1 MYFSNAHAGQLH
13 YSPKYEKKAEQT
25 QVEAGEDVEG
35 NRKSEIRDKI
45 YLNPL
50 GDIRTYLNNERGN
63 IVLTVEKEE
72 EEIPHQPLIG
82 DSFAKTLRINARWL
96 SKFFRFFLYYF
107 VGILFYSYVE
117 GWDFETAVFFITQT
131 VTTLGYGDVTPK
143 TTVGRWFTVF
153 YIFSGLLIAFS
164 LLNELT
170 SMFILYMRSHY
181 KKPQKL
187 DKFQVFVRNV
197 YNCLMWIGIMTLIP
211 LFGSIVFR
219 FNENWS
225 ASTAIY
231 FSVVTTTSVGYGDF
245 VPQKTSSKW
254 FDIFFVLFSIPFT
267 ALALEKISSFKRHL
281 DRQELWQV
289 LDEIELS
296 KPLLDAIKPKKT
308 NEVTS
313 AEYILHMLQ
322 LEGKLSYR
330 DDIMRWKTRFN
341 EFDLDKDGLLTLNDV
356 DKYQRGVRRKSL
368 LLDLSKQANQQ
379 KQHLFTRFLEES
391 QAIFLETI
399 HRQEAPSYRP
409 SKRQSELEEN
419 NSPVVHNPIK
429 RAKALRRA
437 TTLGKEAFRKSVE
450 DDDNHH
456 DNDNTSNKSEQNLKK
471 AYSSS
476 AIGIEMTHTT
486 DQNEN
491 GANLNFAEELK
502 NLKRKKEFKPF
513 DMKGGTSSLV
523 TDSSL
528 QLKEEEEEEEEG
540 GEEEKA
546 EKQ

>member
-13 YSPKYEKKAEQT
+13 YSPKYEKKAEQA
-25 QVEAGEDVEG
+25 QVETGEDVEG
-35 NRKSEIRDKI
+35 SRKSEIRDKI

-72 EEIPHQPLIG
+72 EEIPRQPLIG

-131 VTTLGYGDVTPK
+131 VTTLGYGDVTPE

-197 YNCLMWIGIMTLIP
+197 YNCLMWIGILALIP

-219 FNENWS
+219 FNENWT

-296 KPLLDAIKPKKT
+296 KPLLDAIKPKKV

-368 LLDLSKQANQQ
+368 LQDLSKQANQQ

-399 HRQEAPSYRP
+399 HMQEAPSYRP
-409 SKRQSELEEN
+409 SKRQSELEN
-419 NSPVVHNPIK
+419 ISTVVHNPIK

-437 TTLGKEAFRKSVE
+437 TTLGKDGLKRSME
-450 DDDNHH
+450 
-456 DNDNTSNKSEQNLKK
+456 DNDNHNDNTISSEQNLKK

-491 GANLNFAEELK
+491 GAELNFAEELK

-513 DMKGGTSSLV
+513 DMN
-523 TDSSL
+523 SSL
-528 QLKEEEEEEEEG
+528 QLKEEEEEG